1 MKSNVARHVKQ
12 LSLGLVALF
21 AGAPL
26 AISYAEQTIADPNK
40 LDEAVSP
47 HVSSWNRDS
56 SLVTRQTDEI
66 IDVSR
71 RITSTENHVDGLKYW
86 ISGAKPL
93 VTIYV
98 PTNNTS
104 RVYFEVLTGWS
115 PNSYGICGVDIP
127 APTMNL
133 TFARDGQAYAIM
145 NGVTAQGGF
154 PVTTSRGVECKS
166 TFFTSST
173 NNQSQAPRPGTWSL
187 TVVTTNGSGTNSL
200 ALNACTTTALYS
212 KSPMYRV
219 YNDQFTDYY
228 YSRSLSEISAAET
241 YAGYSGRVTAYQAPN
256 TPTDASKPWLAYFGP
271 APWLEHY
278 YTSNAA
284 TGQFVVNAGYISEG
298 SEGYVYTSPVLG
310 AVPLYQFSQYYPA
323 TGDLMHH
330 YSKSSTPPAGMSFEE
345 IAGYVCP

>member
-1 MKSNVARHVKQ
+1 
-12 LSLGLVALF
+12 
-21 AGAPL
+21 
-26 AISYAEQTIADPNK
+26 
-40 LDEAVSP
+40 
-47 HVSSWNRDS
+47 
-56 SLVTRQTDEI
+56 
-66 IDVSR
+66 
-71 RITSTENHVDGLKYW
+71 
-86 ISGAKPL
+86 
-93 VTIYV
+93 
-98 PTNNTS
+98 
-104 RVYFEVLTGWS
+104 
-115 PNSYGICGVDIP
+115 
-127 APTMNL
+127 
-133 TFARDGQAYAIM
+133 
-145 NGVTAQGGF
+145 
-154 PVTTSRGVECKS
+154 
-166 TFFTSST
+166 
-173 NNQSQAPRPGTWSL
+173 
-187 TVVTTNGSGTNSL
+187 
-200 ALNACTTTALYS
+200 
-212 KSPMYRV
+212 MYRV